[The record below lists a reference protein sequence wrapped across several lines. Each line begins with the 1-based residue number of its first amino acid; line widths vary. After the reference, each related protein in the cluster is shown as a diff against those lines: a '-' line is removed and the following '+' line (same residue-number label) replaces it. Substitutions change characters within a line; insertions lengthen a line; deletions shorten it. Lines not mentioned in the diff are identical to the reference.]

1 MRTTTVFICL
11 LILAGAAAASDDF
24 IYQGSFLWNG
34 IHTIAQSGD
43 YLYCGFEDGIGV
55 INLSLDFTKKKLYS
69 SLDLDS
75 PPARLHLFD
84 TVLVVEKDNGALDLI
99 STADPQHLRLLGSF
113 TPDKPPLDVE
123 CIGSYLY
130 LAVEYDGLF
139 RYDISDPGHVV
150 WNDSSMAGIRVIAL
164 AVENSRLYALDDY
177 NGVLIYQPEA
187 AGIGQPIGELFLPFS
202 GVSLSVVRDTMYAG
216 VRPTGYMVGA
226 VSDPEHPQYL
236 GRRASYIRAEQISPT
251 AGGIVLANS
260 VNGFELVSVAG
271 SDTFAQLFPLSGMAG
286 PATVYTYRDRPYIIY
301 PHHQQGLVAFD
312 LGDPD
317 LVQTEYPALVYAYPG
332 PITQVQFF
340 KSRLHVVGT
349 NNWYEIYDLSDP
361 ARPVRSG
368 RMINPPYHPAG
379 FCTKG
384 DTLFV
389 ADVSLNAVFPF
400 IDDGVGDP
408 YSIFPQFMV
417 ADSITRPHLI
427 PGFFS
432 DGDLLYFYND
442 RVFNGTARNDSAVFS
457 NRLQWTFMDGTASA
471 LLSNMM
477 LYRVNDKGILRIY
490 RVRENW
496 EGFYLEDVGLKSL
509 PGRVNQMLVVDT
521 FLYAAGPGLLTLSV
535 ADPLNPTV
543 LNTAEETGFAY
554 EMQLD
559 GQRLICAARS
569 GLFIYDIADGI
580 PRLLFS
586 GGRFA
591 KTVSCDGDLL
601 AASDGYSVR
610 VYVLPELA
618 VEDPLPAPR
627 TDDIPRLSG
636 YPNPF
641 NAAIM
646 LEGRGFPARSG
657 PISVDVYDI
666 LGRRVRRLT
675 SPVTAGSVRIIW
687 DGRDE
692 TGVAAASGVYFFRAR
707 TGSDQ
712 AVFKAVLTK

>member
-1 MRTTTVFICL
+1 
-11 LILAGAAAASDDF
+11 
-24 IYQGSFLWNG
+24 
-34 IHTIAQSGD
+34 
-43 YLYCGFEDGIGV
+43 
-55 INLSLDFTKKKLYS
+55 
-69 SLDLDS
+69 
-75 PPARLHLFD
+75 
-84 TVLVVEKDNGALDLI
+84 
-99 STADPQHLRLLGSF
+99 
-113 TPDKPPLDVE
+113 
-123 CIGSYLY
+123 
-130 LAVEYDGLF
+130 
-139 RYDISDPGHVV
+139 
-150 WNDSSMAGIRVIAL
+150 
-164 AVENSRLYALDDY
+164 
-177 NGVLIYQPEA
+177 
-187 AGIGQPIGELFLPFS
+187 
-202 GVSLSVVRDTMYAG
+202 
-216 VRPTGYMVGA
+216 
-226 VSDPEHPQYL
+226 
-236 GRRASYIRAEQISPT
+236 
-251 AGGIVLANS
+251 
-260 VNGFELVSVAG
+260 
-271 SDTFAQLFPLSGMAG
+271 
-286 PATVYTYRDRPYIIY
+286 
-301 PHHQQGLVAFD
+301 
-312 LGDPD
+312 
-317 LVQTEYPALVYAYPG
+317 
-332 PITQVQFF
+332 
-340 KSRLHVVGT
+340 
-349 NNWYEIYDLSDP
+349 
-361 ARPVRSG
+361 
-368 RMINPPYHPAG
+368 
-379 FCTKG
+379 
-384 DTLFV
+384 
-389 ADVSLNAVFPF
+389 
-400 IDDGVGDP
+400 
-408 YSIFPQFMV
+408 
-417 ADSITRPHLI
+417 
-427 PGFFS
+427 
-432 DGDLLYFYND
+432 
-442 RVFNGTARNDSAVFS
+442 
-457 NRLQWTFMDGTASA
+457 
-471 LLSNMM
+471 
-477 LYRVNDKGILRIY
+477 
-490 RVRENW
+490 
-496 EGFYLEDVGLKSL
+496 
-509 PGRVNQMLVVDT
+509 MLVVDT

>member
-1 MRTTTVFICL
+1 MRTAIVFICL
-11 LILAGAAAASDDF
+11 MMAAIAAASDDF
-24 IYQGSFLWNG
+24 VYQGSFLWNG
-34 IHTIAQSGD
+34 INGVVQSGD

-55 INLSLDFTKKKLYS
+55 VNLTLDFTKKKLYS
-69 SLDLDS
+69 SMELNS

-84 TVLVVEKDNGALDLI
+84 TILVVEKDNGVLDLI
-99 STADPQHLRLLGSF
+99 SIADPLRLRLLGSF
-113 TPDKPPLDVE
+113 TPDKPPFDVE

-130 LAVEYDGLF
+130 LAAEYDGLI

-164 AVENSRLYALDDY
+164 ARENSRLYALDDY

-187 AGIGQPIGELFLPFS
+187 AGIGQPIGELFLPYS
-202 GVSLSVVRDTMYAG
+202 GVSLSVMRDTIYAG

-226 VSDPEHPQYL
+226 AGDPEHPQYL
-236 GRRASYIRAEQISPT
+236 GRRASYIRADIIDLIP
-251 AGGIVLANS
+251 GGMVLANS
-260 VNGFELVSVAG
+260 VNGFELISVAG
-271 SDTFAQLFPLSGMAG
+271 ADTLAQLFPLSGFSG
-286 PATVYTYRDRPYIIY
+286 PATVYMYQDRPYIIY
-301 PHHQQGLVAFD
+301 PHRRQGFVAFD
-312 LGDPD
+312 IGDPE
-317 LVQTEYPALVYAYPG
+317 LIQTEYPSLVYAYPG
-332 PITQVQFF
+332 PITQVQFS

-379 FCTKG
+379 FCSKG

-389 ADVSLNAVFPF
+389 SDVSLNAVFPF

-427 PGFFS
+427 PDFFS
-432 DGDLLYFYND
+432 DGDLLYFCND
-442 RVFNGTARNDSAVFS
+442 RVFNGTARNDSQVFP
-457 NRLQWTFMDGTASA
+457 NRLRWGFPESTTSA
-471 LLSNMM
+471 LLYQMM
-477 LYRVNDKGILRIY
+477 LYRVTDKGILNIY
-490 RVRENW
+490 KVRENW
-496 EGFYLEDVGLKSL
+496 NGFYLEDVGLKSL
-509 PGRVNQMLVVDT
+509 PGRVYQMLVVDT
-521 FLYAAGPGLLTLSV
+521 FMYAAGPGLLTLSM
-535 ADPLNPTV
+535 ADPANPMILHSV
-543 LNTAEETGFAY
+543 NETGIVY

-559 GQRLICAARS
+559 GHRLICAARS

-591 KTVSCDGDLL
+591 KIVSCNGDLL
-601 AASDGYSVR
+601 VASDGHSVR
-610 VYVLPELA
+610 VYMLPETA
-618 VEDPLPAPR
+618 VEDPLPIPG

-636 YPNPF
+636 HPNPF

-646 LEGRGFPARSG
+646 LEGHGFALRSG
-657 PISVDVYDI
+657 PVTVDVYDI
-666 LGRRVRRLT
+666 LGRRVRRMT
-675 SPVTAGSVRIIW
+675 VAADAGSVRMIW

-692 TGVAAASGVYFFRAR
+692 AGVAAASGVYFFRASA
-707 TGSDQ
+707 GSDQ
-712 AVFKAVLTK
+712 AVFKAVLVK